1 MSYLHLVWLVFYSF
15 LFCYNT
21 FLFVKTL
28 NNLLLQKRQSQAQSK
43 SRSEKFNPH
52 LEEASGFPIDP
63 PRPSQAV
70 EVGIEPQ
77 VPQHKRASHS
87 GPLAHRTAWAK
98 SGKNQDDAP
107 KISVGGDLS
116 TISGLVAARS
126 MLSDDRRER
135 SGSSQMEASKL
146 MNRFPGSFKDI
157 SELLIKQDQRHHVP
171 GQVGTSQK
179 EEGRSSNKDLV
190 LVSSL
195 MISTLICSVIVYV

>member
-1 MSYLHLVWLVFYSF
+1 M
-15 LFCYNT
+15 
-21 FLFVKTL
+21 
-28 NNLLLQKRQSQAQSK
+28 LQKRQSQAQSK

-87 GPLAHRTAWAK
+87 GPLAHRTAWGKA
-98 SGKNQDDAP
+98 GKNQDDAP

-195 MISTLICSVIVYV
+195 ISTLICSVIVYVKAKLILDEFDFAKLILVKIEFEVK